1 MYKIKKL
8 VLDKNPIIL
17 TRPVLPSD
25 TKIDIKE
32 KNSKQFINLYDV
44 LLFVTVEKN
53 NKNIEF
59 SLLANKG
66 YIFDGATIPF
76 NIGKGNMKL
85 LVPALFH
92 DIMCERKNIVFYERN
107 LSSLVFRELL
117 LLCKVNIFKTYFM
130 YIAVDNYQRFCRGWR
145 KR

>member
-8 VLDKNPIIL
+8 ILDKNPIIL
-17 TRPVLPSD
+17 TRPILPSD
-25 TKIDIKE
+25 SKSEIKE

-44 LLFVTVEKN
+44 LLSVAVEKN
-53 NKNIEF
+53 NKDIKF

-92 DIMCERKNIVFYERN
+92 DIMCERKDIVYYQRN
-107 LSSLVFRELL
+107 LSSLIFRELL
-117 LLCKVNIFKTYFM
+117 ILCKVNIFKAYFM
-130 YIAVDNYQRFCRGWR
+130 YIAVDNYQRFCKGWR